1 MSVGVG
7 SAINVNTPGGLVS
20 LTIPPGLSP
29 GQQFNFYA
37 PSAPPQPTPPQPQV
51 PGGAYY
57 AGMGLGMG
65 AMGMGM
71 APPYHPFGFGSGA
84 GGAGAGAAGAQVGPT
99 GSGPGGQ
106 VEHPSDEIVLQES
119 RQIIPVCVVPAAVC
133 RDKAAL
139 ARVTNA
145 LSAVVDELIHRLD
158 RDAIDL

>member
-1 MSVGVG
+1 MRRWQPRES
-7 SAINVNTPGGLVS
+7 
-20 LTIPPGLSP
+20 
-29 GQQFNFYA
+29 
-37 PSAPPQPTPPQPQV
+37 PSATRVRRSRTLPPPIQFPSHLHPAWRGTTP
-51 PGGAYY
+51 A
-57 AGMGLGMG
+57 LW
-65 AMGMGM
+65 
-71 APPYHPFGFGSGA
+71 
-84 GGAGAGAAGAQVGPT
+84 
-99 GSGPGGQ
+99 PGGQ